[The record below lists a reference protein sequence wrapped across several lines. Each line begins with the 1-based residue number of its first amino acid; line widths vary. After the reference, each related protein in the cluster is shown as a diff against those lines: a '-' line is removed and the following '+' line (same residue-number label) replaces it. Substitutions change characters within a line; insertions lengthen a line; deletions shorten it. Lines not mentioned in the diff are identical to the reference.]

1 MCGEASERL
10 WNVALLGPECSY
22 EGDLPCDFGRS
33 SHSRGCE
40 MKITLPVVLKKPV
53 VPEGNLKADT
63 YAVSKHREA
72 LLGSGW
78 MLRRDQ

>member
-1 MCGEASERL
+1 M
-10 WNVALLGPECSY
+10 LLSWAQSVPMKGTYPVTLAGP
-22 EGDLPCDFGRS
+22 LN
-33 SHSRGCE
+33 SRGCE

-63 YAVSKHREA
+63 YAVSKHRKA